1 MSEELNE
8 KQDSLPPENFPA
20 GERGNYYSG
29 ADGNSPFRGLGGLL
43 RENIKN
49 LTPYSSARDEY
60 QGEASVF
67 LDANENAFG
76 SPLEQQYNRYPDPL
90 QYQVKK
96 RLSEIKGLPVRNIF
110 LGNGSDEAIDIL
122 FRSFCNPGVDNVIL
136 VPPTYGMYQVSANI
150 NDIEVKNIPLT
161 EEFQLNLDG
170 IAEAIDK
177 NTKLIFICSP
187 NNPTGN
193 SIDRTDV
200 ETLLAN
206 FSGIVVVDEAYINFS
221 RQKTFIQELTE
232 YANLVVLQTLS
243 KAWGLAGLRVGMAF
257 ASEEIIEVMNKV
269 KPPYNVNEASQ
280 QLALQALANVD
291 QVNGWIKETLI
302 QRDKL
307 VLGLKDF
314 DFVLDIYPS
323 DANFILVKT
332 TDPKTIY
339 NFLVQKG
346 IIVRDRSKV
355 ELCEGCLRVTVGT
368 PAENDILLQTLQN
381 FK

>member
-1 MSEELNE
+1 MFSI
-8 KQDSLPPENFPA
+8 
-20 GERGNYYSG
+20 
-29 ADGNSPFRGLGGLL
+29 NSIL

-49 LTPYSSARDEY
+49 LVPYSSARDEY

-67 LDANENAFG
+67 LDANENAYG
-76 SPLEQQYNRYPDPL
+76 SPLEQQFNRYPDPL
-90 QYQVKK
+90 QYAVKK
-96 RLSEIKGLPVRNIF
+96 RLSEIKGVPPRNIF

-122 FRSFCNPGVDNVIL
+122 FRSFCNPGIDNVIL

-150 NDIEVKNIPLT
+150 NDVEARNVPLT
-161 EEFQLNLDG
+161 EDFQLDLEG

-177 NTKLIFICSP
+177 HTKFIFICSP

-193 SIDRTDV
+193 SMDRTDV

-206 FSGIVVVDEAYINFS
+206 FNGLVVVDEAYINFS

-269 KPPYNVNEASQ
+269 KPPYNINEASQ
-280 QLALQALANVD
+280 QLALQALANID
-291 QVNGWIKETLI
+291 QVNAWIKETLI
-302 QRDKL
+302 QRDNL
-307 VLGLKDF
+307 VLLLKDF

-332 TDPKTIY
+332 TDPKGIY

-355 ELCEGCLRVTVGT
+355 ELCAGCLRITVGT
-368 PAENDILLQTLQN
+368 PDENKKLIQTLQD

>member
-1 MSEELNE
+1 MFSIN
-8 KQDSLPPENFPA
+8 NI
-20 GERGNYYSG
+20 
-29 ADGNSPFRGLGGLL
+29 L

-49 LTPYSSARDEY
+49 LVPYSSARDEY
-60 QGEASVF
+60 QGEASIF
-67 LDANENAFG
+67 LDANENAYG
-76 SPLEQQYNRYPDPL
+76 SPLAQPFNRYPDPL
-90 QYQVKK
+90 QYEVKK
-96 RLSEIKGLPVRNIF
+96 RLSEIKGVPPRNIF

-150 NDIEVKNIPLT
+150 NDVEARNVPLT
-161 EEFQLNLDG
+161 DDFQLDLEG

-177 NTKLIFICSP
+177 HTKLIFICSP

-193 SIDRTDV
+193 SMDRTDV

-206 FSGIVVVDEAYINFS
+206 FNGLVVVDEAYINFS

-269 KPPYNVNEASQ
+269 KPPYNINEASQ
-280 QLALQALANVD
+280 QLALQALSNID
-291 QVNGWIKETLI
+291 QVNAWIKETLI
-302 QRDKL
+302 QRDNL
-307 VLGLKDF
+307 VLQLKDF

-332 TDPKTIY
+332 TDARSIY
-339 NFLVQKG
+339 NFLVEKG

-355 ELCEGCLRVTVGT
+355 ELCAGCLRITVGT
-368 PAENDILLQTLQN
+368 PDENKKLIQTLQD

>member
-1 MSEELNE
+1 MSEEIK
-8 KQDSLPPENFPA
+8 KQ
-20 GERGNYYSG
+20 YYSG
-29 ADGNSPFRGLGGLL
+29 PDGNSPFRGLGGLL

-76 SPLEQQYNRYPDPL
+76 SPLEQNYNRYPDPMQHAIKL
-90 QYQVKK
+90 
-96 RLSEIKGLPVRNIF
+96 RLKDIKGVPVRNIF
-110 LGNGSDEAIDIL
+110 VGNGSDEAIDIL

-150 NDIEVKNIPLT
+150 NDVAVKNVPLT
-161 EEFQLNLDG
+161 DEYQLNLEG
-170 IAEAIDK
+170 IAEAIDEH
-177 NTKLIFICSP
+177 TKLIFICSP

-193 SIDRTDV
+193 SINRDDV

-232 YANLVVLQTLS
+232 YANLVVMQTLS

-280 QLALQALANVD
+280 QLALEALNNVD
-291 QVNGWIKETLI
+291 QVNSWIKQTLFE
-302 QRDKL
+302 RDKL

-314 DFVLDIYPS
+314 DFVIDIYPS

-332 TDPKTIY
+332 TEANGIY
-339 NFLVQKG
+339 NYLVQKG
-346 IIVRDRSKV
+346 IIVRNRTKV
-355 ELCEGCLRVTVGT
+355 ELCEGCLRITVGT
-368 PAENDILLQTLQN
+368 PEENAILLQTLKV
-381 FK
+381 F